1 MLDVDSKLGVTV
13 SKGRILKIQIE
24 LQKGIGPIVRRKNVL
39 EKKKIMRHFNFS
51 THKNQLPRL

>member
-1 MLDVDSKLGVTV
+1 MQDVDSKLDYIDG
-13 SKGRILKIQIE
+13 ILDYQKIQIQ
-24 LQKGIGPIVRRKNVL
+24 LQKGMGSIVRRKNVL